1 MEALRSDT
9 LHTPDS
15 MRSLACISTHHIDE
29 LSKEKED
36 ELLYGAGD
44 DGDEED
50 ALSDDSIRLRLSDDD
65 DDVDPED
72 VLMSVVDGK
81 QNKSKDEKIEVMSG
95 ESEDVQVS
103 PVPENNI
110 PQNDTTTRET
120 NEEEH
125 CTGNVSMD
133 DKVVTD
139 NEKDNKRNENGLMRP
154 LMTSMPRYPWSNYE
168 SQWRF
173 ASTPRNRSF
182 CSVNHISY
190 TRHRYSAPRGHYR
203 GHSYDYNNRFHNA
216 FLPFERGRGNGKFNS
231 YNKVM
236 YGNRQ
241 QKKAFKSAAMMK
253 PNATSEFDQ
262 NLVSSLNT
270 DISSRTKVDMS
281 VKYENSTNKKNEKC
295 NVLDSECSI
304 SSEKNNANLNEL
316 QNKNLEDT
324 KIEDL
329 KKGSVTNTS
338 CVNDPLEVQH
348 KLTIA
353 NENLKIIPLSNNT
366 ECKDTTIETNAF
378 NESSREETAN
388 SLINSHDNNKET
400 IKKVKT
406 SSDNANSECSDL
418 NDSNNF
424 KILEKLLTEG
434 SKCNSDDE
442 VVECIE
448 ENDKSNNKQDE
459 TMKNMVDSDVNE
471 SEQVKQIHKSET
483 HGFNASEQSAEINQ
497 RIELTENNCEINSN
511 NLEEENVTNTELT
524 VNEKVMKH
532 EIEEISRNEKDV
544 SPQGIKSNEE
554 SKSNV
559 LKANAMVLNDLNS
572 AEGDKEIQI
581 IQNNLLFEPIT
592 NGVKCDKDQLNDSD
606 NSTNSSKLLQV
617 LLVPE
622 DRLINSKINLQEHKK
637 DTIEEN
643 VKSTGKESSAINSAN
658 KTSKPTENIVSTL
671 DENVSPSVKSQNVS
685 LGVVIDVK
693 DNSGDS
699 DKKIVGV
706 PVTTKRRRRRTKKM
720 IAAAQEVACE
730 EDKQVRE
737 SGRQKRRTAK
747 NAEEIIRKKFLNHD
761 SDLESSDS
769 SEKFVIVN
777 HKMNQDA
784 RPLSPPSLKR
794 NFPDVDGITMNGNV
808 KKVKV
813 NCETSSNKLVT
824 KESDSENIKKLD
836 YVHKFFRR
844 DLKEKLPKLKQE
856 ELEELLIQKI
866 VETIT
871 MRGEIGK
878 LREQARISER
888 NQEVTRAKCQQLT
901 KQIKDFEMV
910 LSRNAADRRANNEKP
925 IPPIKIN
932 RSVGL
937 QVNFIMDHGMQNLRQ
952 LQQNSNMKSLHVSNG
967 SNTPNT
973 SNNETNNAPSPR
985 RGIKVRSP
993 RRPEPIS
1000 GQTAVISQN
1009 HTQSPNIMPTITP
1022 AALVVA
1028 KPVDTQHSL
1037 TPNQSNVQQ
1046 IMSNSQPQQPTQTV
1060 VLNGKFPNQINRQ
1073 STTVNIAKS
1082 RASDL
1087 IDLTD
1092 EEEKSKVAASVPVV
1106 TTTITDQQINLAQK
1120 TQPCFQRVIQ
1130 TIPGNVAITTQPP
1143 SIRVV
1148 QPASQPTPTAL
1159 VNNMNA
1165 PRLAYVMQSGVGPT
1179 RQLLIAPN
1187 SNPMRPVTSC
1197 NRASFSTLTYKT
1209 GISTVANGTVRV
1221 LTTSATSTVQ
1231 LNKHPAPLPDT
1242 RKYTLNPI
1250 WKLPPPAPSLKI
1262 SKTSNGI
1269 VLSWNMSLSDKH
1281 ADIASYQLYAYQEVA
1296 GIPPNISLWKKVGDV
1311 RALPLPMACTLTQF
1325 SEGNNYYF
1333 AVRAVDTHSRKG
1345 QYSTPGNISL

>member
-9 LHTPDS
+9 VHTSDS
-15 MRSLACISTHHIDE
+15 IRSLSCIGTHHIDE

-44 DGDEED
+44 DGDEEE
-50 ALSDDSIRLRLSDDD
+50 ALSDDSMRLRLSDDD
-65 DDVDPED
+65 DEAEQEV
-72 VLMSVVDGK
+72 VLTTILHK
-81 QNKSKDEKIEVMSG
+81 ENKLKDETVAVMSG
-95 ESEDVQVS
+95 KNQDAQAS
-103 PVPENNI
+103 PVPEINLI
-110 PQNDTTTRET
+110 QHGATAREIR
-120 NEEEH
+120 EEER
-125 CTGNVSMD
+125 CAGNISMD

-139 NEKDNKRNENGLMRP
+139 HEKDNKRNKNGLMRP
-154 LMTSMPRYPWSNYE
+154 IMNNMPRYMWSSYDF
-168 SQWRF
+168 QRRF
-173 ASTPRNRSF
+173 ASTPHS
-182 CSVNHISY
+182 SVNYISY
-190 TRHRYSAPRGHYR
+190 TRHCYSARRGHNR
-203 GHSYDYNNRFHNA
+203 GRSYDYNKRFHNA
-216 FLPFERGRGNGKFNS
+216 FLPFERGRGYYNS
-231 YNKVM
+231 HYKI
-236 YGNRQ
+236 YGSRK
-241 QKKAFKSAAMMK
+241 QKKSFKSAAMMK
-253 PNATSEFDQ
+253 PNPTSEFDQ
-262 NLVSSLNT
+262 NLVSFSNT
-270 DISSRTKVDMS
+270 DISSRSEPDTS
-281 VKYENSTNKKNEKC
+281 VKHKNSTDKKNGKC
-295 NVLDSECSI
+295 NVLDSESPI
-304 SSEKNNANLNEL
+304 SSDNSNANLNEL
-316 QNKNLEDT
+316 PNKDLEDT
-324 KIEDL
+324 KVDDL
-329 KKGSVTNTS
+329 NKVSVTGTTS
-338 CVNDPLEVQH
+338 VNDPLELQP
-348 KLTIA
+348 KLIVAKESSETRT
-353 NENLKIIPLSNNT
+353 PSNDT
-366 ECKDTTIETNAF
+366 KCEDITTIETNSI
-378 NESSREETAN
+378 NESYKEEIVN
-388 SLINSHDNNKET
+388 SMINSHDNDVET
-400 IKKVKT
+400 IKEDKT
-406 SSDNANSECSDL
+406 STNNTNSDSDK
-418 NDSNNF
+418 SNNL
-424 KILEKLLTEG
+424 KILEKLLTENT
-434 SKCNSDDE
+434 KCKSDNDE
-442 VVECIE
+442 VVECTKKV
-448 ENDKSNNKQDE
+448 NKNNKQGNE
-459 TMKNMVDSDVNE
+459 TIKATTDSDVNE
-471 SEQVKQIHKSET
+471 SEQVKHIHKLGEQEVNESQQSIET
-483 HGFNASEQSAEINQ
+483 DQ
-497 RIELTENNCEINSN
+497 RIELTETNCKIVFN
-511 NLEEENVTNTELT
+511 NLKEKIITDTEST
-524 VNEKVMKH
+524 VNEEVTNL
-532 EIEEISRNEKDV
+532 EIEKLLGDEKKDAPV
-544 SPQGIKSNEE
+544 QGITSKGENE
-554 SKSNV
+554 NND
-559 LKANAMVLNDLNS
+559 LKANVTALNNLS
-572 AEGDKEIQI
+572 SIEGDKEIEI
-581 IQNNLLFEPIT
+581 LQNNILLEPIT

-617 LLVPE
+617 LLVSE

-637 DTIEEN
+637 DTVEEN
-643 VKSTGKESSAINSAN
+643 VESTEKDSSAINFAN
-658 KTSKPTENIVSTL
+658 DMANLTKNTASGL
-671 DENVSPSVKSQNVS
+671 DENDLPSVKSQDVS
-685 LGVVIDVK
+685 LGLVIDVK

-699 DKKIVGV
+699 DKKVVDV
-706 PVTTKRRRRRTKKM
+706 PVTVKRRKRRTKKM
-720 IAAAQEVACE
+720 IAAAQEAAAE
-730 EDKQVRE
+730 EDKQVKD

-747 NAEEIIRKKFLNHD
+747 NAEEIIRKKFLSHD
-761 SDLESSDS
+761 SDLESSDGS
-769 SEKFVIVN
+769 DKFVIVN
-777 HKMNQDA
+777 HKINQDA

-794 NFPDVDGITMNGNV
+794 NFTEIDSVTMNGSV

-813 NCETSSNKLVT
+813 NCETTSNEVVT
-824 KESDSENIKKLD
+824 NENNSDNIKKLD

-910 LSRNAADRRANNEKP
+910 LSRNAADRRANNDKP

-937 QVNFIMDHGMQNLRQ
+937 QVNFITDHGMQNLRQ
-952 LQQNSNMKSLHVSNG
+952 LQQNSNMKSIHVSN
-967 SNTPNT
+967 SNNTPNT
-973 SNNETNNAPSPR
+973 SNETNNATSPR

-993 RRPEPIS
+993 RRTES
-1000 GQTAVISQN
+1000 VGGQTAVISQN
-1009 HTQSPNIMPTITP
+1009 HTQPLNIMSTITP

-1028 KPVDTQHSL
+1028 KPVDTQHTL
-1037 TPNQSNVQQ
+1037 TLPNQSNVQQ
-1046 IMSNSQPQQPTQTV
+1046 IISNPQPQQPTQTV

-1073 STTVNIAKS
+1073 STTVNVAKA
-1082 RASDL
+1082 RANDL

-1092 EEEKSKVAASVPVV
+1092 EEEKSKVAASIPVV

-1130 TIPGNVAITTQPP
+1130 TIPGNVAITSQPP

-1221 LTTSATSTVQ
+1221 LTTSAASTVQ

-1242 RKYTLNPI
+1242 RKYTVNPV

-1269 VLSWNMSLSDKH
+1269 VLSWNMNLSDKH

-1296 GIPPNISLWKKVGDV
+1296 GIPPNTSLWKKVGDV